1 MKILV
6 INAGSSSLKYSL
18 FVGSELQQLSHG
30 NIAIDTQLD
39 PHTKEFTDAF
49 QSAFIAIEKKLHD
62 ENQLDSLK
70 SLNAIAHRVVHGGEL
85 FHGPVIINK
94 EVIAAITELEKLA
107 PLHNPAN
114 LAPIK
119 FIAQHYPFLDQV
131 AVFDTAFHQTLPD
144 YAYHYALPDELYDQ
158 HQIRRYGFH
167 GSSHE
172 YILNSYAEITEQE
185 TLNCSVISLHL
196 GNGASIC
203 AIQNGESIDT
213 SMGFTPLEGL
223 VMGTRSGDIDP
234 AIPTYLIKQL
244 GYSAEQVEDMLNHK
258 SGLFGLC
265 HSYDMADIVELAQQ
279 ENCEATLALDIFCY
293 RINKV
298 VGGYLAIMEDV
309 EALIFTAGIGEHSA
323 FVRERIIE
331 GFSSSLHLQLDYQLN
346 DNALS
351 NSPQHH
357 HAAELVS
364 TEESLLEIWVMNTD
378 EEKQIAQHSLN
389 LIRGFDFDYE

>member
-1 MKILV
+1 MKVLV

-18 FVGSELQQLSHG
+18 FVGTELQQLSHG
-30 NIAIDTQLD
+30 NITINTQLD
-39 PHTKEFTDAF
+39 PHSIAFKEVFESTF
-49 QSAFIAIEKKLHD
+49 QTIEKNLK
-62 ENQLDSLK
+62 EEKVLDSLK
-70 SLNAIAHRVVHGGEL
+70 SLSAIAHRVVHGGEL
-85 FHGPVIINK
+85 FHGPVIIDN
-94 EVIAAITELEKLA
+94 EHIAAITELEKLA

-144 YAYHYALPDELYDQ
+144 YAYHYALPAELYDK

-172 YILNSYAEITEQE
+172 YILNSYANITQQDK
-185 TLNCSVISLHL
+185 LDCSFISLHL

-203 AIQNGESIDT
+203 AIQNGESIDI

-244 GYSAEQVEDMLNHK
+244 GYSADQVEDMLNHE

-265 HSYDMADIVELAQQ
+265 KRYDMAEIVELALQ
-279 ENCEATLALDIFCY
+279 EHCEATLALDVFCY
-293 RINKV
+293 RINKM

-309 EALIFTAGIGEHSA
+309 EALVFTAGIGEHSA
-323 FVRERIIE
+323 FIRERIIN
-331 GFSSSLHLQLDYQLN
+331 GFSSSFNLKLDDQLN
-346 DNALS
+346 DEALS
-351 NSPQHH
+351 NQTPNQ
-357 HAAELVS
+357 HAAELIS
-364 TEESLLEIWVMNTD
+364 TDESQLDIWVMNTD
-378 EEKQIAQHSLN
+378 EEKQIAQHSLQ
-389 LIRGFDFDYE
+389 LIHEFDFE